1 MDSEKFQ
8 KGQGDY
14 PVVYYGL
21 DKGGVNVKMYGLN
34 GQSHRQGLNPALPVR
49 HPCDC
54 PPAPCCQP
62 QSQLPSQPT
71 PPPPP
76 QSQSNKPDTPPRMGE
91 RFFASQ
97 DVNDL
102 WHYITHFA
110 TPPSTCRSGPAMTVC
125 SSTPPGTNCGT
136 ARSAEAGQ
144 QKECCG
150 DTNTCLPHGV
160 VQERTQLVFDQIQ
173 NVKSIIQNIR
183 QSVKD
188 QAMGGARPCSGSPCY
203 NPSSIGGP
211 GGTTITCYDQTGIYA
226 IDTGRD
232 SFTTIGDSDRNNCT
246 YPCGTLPCDCKSNC
260 WRPQT
265 VYCPP
270 QNPGIYPAQTSFC
283 YPSSY
288 Q

>member
-1 MDSEKFQ
+1 M
-8 KGQGDY
+8 
-14 PVVYYGL
+14 L
-21 DKGGVNVKMYGLN
+21 L
-34 GQSHRQGLNPALPVR
+34 VR

-136 ARSAEAGQ
+136 ARSAEVSRQRIFSVCA
-144 QKECCG
+144 
-150 DTNTCLPHGV
+150 PPPPP
-160 VQERTQLVFDQIQ
+160 QLQ
-173 NVKSIIQNIR
+173 
-183 QSVKD
+183 
-188 QAMGGARPCSGSPCY
+188 
-203 NPSSIGGP
+203 
-211 GGTTITCYDQTGIYA
+211 ITCYYIVNHYVKICLFRTH
-226 IDTGRD
+226 
-232 SFTTIGDSDRNNCT
+232 
-246 YPCGTLPCDCKSNC
+246 L
-260 WRPQT
+260 
-265 VYCPP
+265 
-270 QNPGIYPAQTSFC
+270 
-283 YPSSY
+283 
-288 Q
+288 